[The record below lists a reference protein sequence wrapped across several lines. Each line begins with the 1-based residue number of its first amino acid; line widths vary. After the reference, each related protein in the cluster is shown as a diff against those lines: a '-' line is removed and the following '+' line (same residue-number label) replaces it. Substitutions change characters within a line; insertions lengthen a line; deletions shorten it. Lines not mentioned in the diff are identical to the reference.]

1 MKNIYIVLLITLS
14 FLACKENKPKAVEN
28 TTPELSILEKVAN
41 AHGYENWSQVK
52 TLKFTFN
59 FDRDTIHFERSWIW
73 DVRNQEVSQIMA
85 GDTTKYM
92 RQSVDS
98 ITAKVDAGFIN
109 DKYWLLAPFNLVWDA
124 DNFTYEHQSEATAP
138 ISQKPM
144 HKLTIVYGSDG
155 GYTPGDAYDFFFEDD
170 YLIKEWVFRKSNQ
183 PEPSTTTTWE
193 DYERIG
199 GLEISKM
206 HKRASDDGSLSFSNV
221 SVD

>member
-1 MKNIYIVLLITLS
+1 MIVLLFVLPFLS
-14 FLACKENKPKAVEN
+14 CKENKSRDDEKLAVE
-28 TTPELSILEKVAN
+28 PSILEKVAN
-41 AHGYENWSQVK
+41 AHGYDKWSKVH

-59 FDRDTIHFERSWIW
+59 FDRDTVHFERSWIW

-85 GDTTKYM
+85 GDTTKYR

-98 ITAKVDAGFIN
+98 TTAKVDAGFIN
-109 DKYWLLAPFNLVWDA
+109 DKYWLLAPFNLIWDKNSINY
-124 DNFTYEHQSEATAP
+124 DHQLEATAP

-144 HKLTIVYGSDG
+144 QKLTIVYASEG

-193 DYERIG
+193 GYELIG
-199 GLEISKM
+199 GLYISKM
-206 HKRASDDGSLSFSNV
+206 HKRASDDGSISFSNI